1 MPRSGQRRLTRHA
14 APSTSRAASASA
26 SRSSMVPLLPISPA
40 VRSQRPTRTPRSA
53 CRTTVPPI
61 PISMSSG
68 CGPKASRSTVSTGPL
83 SDERGGRWGR
93 PVYPSRC
100 LRPLDEMSDPSSRP
114 ADVTRLLQEWR
125 SGRKDAL
132 DRLMP
137 LVYDE
142 LHFIASR
149 HRSRER
155 SGGPLQTTAL
165 VNEAYLKL
173 VGQRDIEWQNRS
185 HFFAIAATLMRR
197 ILVDQARREHRP
209 KHGGDVVAVSLDDV
223 PGLAHAVPV
232 DAVDAITLD
241 SALSKLETI
250 DPR

>member
-1 MPRSGQRRLTRHA
+1 
-14 APSTSRAASASA
+14 
-26 SRSSMVPLLPISPA
+26 
-40 VRSQRPTRTPRSA
+40 
-53 CRTTVPPI
+53 
-61 PISMSSG
+61 
-68 CGPKASRSTVSTGPL
+68 
-83 SDERGGRWGR
+83 
-93 PVYPSRC
+93 
-100 LRPLDEMSDPSSRP
+100 MSDPSSRP

-250 DPR
+250 DPRQARIVELRFFGGLTVEETGEVMDCSPATIKREWTLAKGWLYRELTLGSAPSGDPHA

>member
-1 MPRSGQRRLTRHA
+1 MGDPDL
-14 APSTSRAASASA
+14 RA
-26 SRSSMVPLLPISPA
+26 
-40 VRSQRPTRTPRSA
+40 Q
-53 CRTTVPPI
+53 
-61 PISMSSG
+61 
-68 CGPKASRSTVSTGPL
+68 
-83 SDERGGRWGR
+83 
-93 PVYPSRC
+93 
-100 LRPLDEMSDPSSRP
+100 
-114 ADVTRLLQEWR
+114 DVTRLLQEWR

-173 VGQRDIEWQNRS
+173 VGQRNVDWQNRA

-197 ILVDQARREHRP
+197 ILVDHARREQRP
-209 KHGGDVVAVSLDDV
+209 KHGGDAVAVSLDDV
-223 PGLAHAVPV
+223 PGLAQAAPV
-232 DAVDAITLD
+232 DTVDAIALD
-241 SALSKLETI
+241 TALTKLETI
-250 DPR
+250 DPEQARIVELRFFGGLTVEETGEVMDRSPATIKREWTLAKGWLYRELTLGKEPSGDHHP